1 MRGYQQNIANGNNA
15 FVINSEFRL
24 PVFATFIDKPI
35 NSAFIR
41 NLQVIQFVDLG
52 TAWNGKYNGIK
63 RPGDVITSPS
73 TPVVVRV
80 DAGGLG
86 PFAGGYG
93 FGLRSTLLGYFLKFD
108 AGWPMKGFF
117 VGKPVYYFAMGFD
130 F

>member
-1 MRGYQQNIANGNNA
+1 
-15 FVINSEFRL
+15 L

-35 NSAFIR
+35 NSAFLR
-41 NLQVIQFVDLG
+41 NFQVIQFVDLG

-73 TPVVVRV
+73 TPVIVRI

-93 FGLRSTLLGYFLKFD
+93 
-108 AGWPMKGFF
+108 
-117 VGKPVYYFAMGFD
+117 
-130 F
+130 

>member
-1 MRGYQQNIANGNNA
+1 
-15 FVINSEFRL
+15 
-24 PVFATFIDKPI
+24 
-35 NSAFIR
+35 
-41 NLQVIQFVDLG
+41 LG

-73 TPVVVRV
+73 TPVIVRI

-93 FGLRSTLLGYFLKFD
+93 FGVRSTLLGYFLKFD
-108 AGWPMKGFF
+108 AGGPMKGFF
-117 VGKPVYYFAMGFD
+117 LGKPVYYFAMGFD